1 MAVTSSKHPQA
12 KGPSAEGLAGS
23 RQRSRLIAIPEVLA
37 DMNLPQVREFA
48 SHLRFSPIE
57 GSIWLADRRMVLL
70 HAQAFA
76 ALREELIAS
85 LGTDTARGLLTRIGY
100 AAGCSDAQVAMKIMG
115 HSLSADELRRTGPIL
130 HSLQGFAMCEGM
142 HTLDS
147 SDSLQSD
154 FHAEWIW
161 RNSVEDEAH
170 VEKHG
175 IGSHA
180 VCWTEVGHSSGFL
193 STCIGRRILVREVE
207 CRAMGHAAC
216 RNVAKPVSSWDD
228 ADEDLRFME
237 PQPAPP
243 RQFVVPRTLQTA
255 PGAMTVASAQGDD
268 LLVGASTAYNVMRHK
283 VHRVAPTQATV
294 LILGESGVGKSV
306 VARSIHRHSLRASE
320 KFIEV
325 NCAAIPETLIEAELF
340 GVERGAYS
348 GAVATRPGRFEA
360 ADGGSLF
367 LDEIGTLSMSAQ
379 GKLLRVLQNGE
390 LERLGSNRTMK
401 TDVRVIAATNE
412 DLKEAVRQ
420 GRFREDLF
428 FRLNVFPIVIQPL
441 RSRRE
446 DIPLLAERLLER
458 FARRHGRQINGI
470 STHAMQAL
478 LDHAWPGNI
487 RELENVLERGVILAE
502 AGEVLDTRHL
512 FSADETITSA
522 PIFRPSDS
530 GALATASAGSPAQ
543 PGPPEPDL
551 PASLDAVADALV
563 RSGQCALDEVEATL
577 VRSALRHAKGNISRA
592 AGLLQVT
599 RAQAEYRV
607 KKLGLQ

>member
-1 MAVTSSKHPQA
+1 MAVNSSNRTEA
-12 KGPSAEGLAGS
+12 RGRAAERLAGG
-23 RQRSRLIAIPEVLA
+23 QKRSRLIAIPEVLA

-142 HTLDS
+142 HTLDT
-147 SDSLQSD
+147 SDSHESD
-154 FHAEWIW
+154 FHAEWTW

-175 IGSHA
+175 IGNHA
-180 VCWTEVGHSSGFL
+180 ACWTEVGHSSGFL

-216 RNVAKPVSSWDD
+216 RNVARPVSGWDD

-243 RQFVVPRTLQTA
+243 KKFIMPRALQTA
-255 PGAMTVASAQGDD
+255 PGAMPVAAGDGED
-268 LLVGASTAYNVMRHK
+268 LLVGASTAHHVMLHK

-306 VARSIHRHSLRASE
+306 VARSIHRYSLRASE
-320 KFIEV
+320 KFVEV

-390 LERLGSNRTMK
+390 LERLGSSRTMK

-428 FRLNVFPIVIQPL
+428 FRLNVFPVVIQPL

-446 DIPLLAERLLER
+446 DIPLLTERLLER
-458 FARRHGRQINGI
+458 FARRHGRQMNGI

-487 RELENVLERGVILAE
+487 RELENVLERAVILAE
-502 AGEVLDTRHL
+502 DGEVLDTRHL
-512 FSADETITSA
+512 FSADDAVSSA
-522 PIFRPSDS
+522 PIFRPGDS
-530 GALATASAGSPAQ
+530 GALSTAAAGTEAAA
-543 PGPPEPDL
+543 GPQAKSL
-551 PASLDAVADALV
+551 PASLQEVADALIQ
-563 RSGQCALDEVEATL
+563 SGQCSLSEVEETL
-577 VRSALRHAKGNISRA
+577 VRSAMRHAKGNISRA

-607 KKLGLQ
+607 RKLGLQ